1 MTILCPIM
9 GFLLYEDHKLSFRF
23 GIITIVLSVSKIFAV
38 SLYLLVFRDDPILPA
53 GAASKSPVIEDD
65 EV

>member
-1 MTILCPIM
+1 M

-23 GIITIVLSVSKIFAV
+23 GIITIVCQLAN
-38 SLYLLVFRDDPILPA
+38 LLLFHCFFLCIRDDPFLPV